1 MPSSDLADRAAALLS
16 LAAATEERSLS
27 QLTALAASQVAGCA
41 AADVTVWRDG
51 VLTSQASSHPDAS
64 WLVAVQVAAGRGP
77 LIDVVA
83 GGDLAV
89 VAGDARAGSA
99 ATDRA
104 ATDRAATD
112 RAVAGGAGAG
122 AGAAG
127 AGGGAV
133 NGSADAARGA
143 TVICADTLTETR
155 WPEFTAAALRM
166 GIRSSVSLSYRGQAV
181 VALTLLGLRPRA
193 MDPERLQLAEL
204 LVAYG
209 GALVGAVADYGDSRR
224 VADQLRDAA
233 DSRAT
238 VDQAKGI
245 LMHAL
250 GCSADEALERMREVS
265 QRSNIRATEVAQR
278 IIDAHSGRSGR
289 AARDSV
295 SQLADLA
302 SRTRRK
308 PA

>member
-1 MPSSDLADRAAALLS
+1 VPSSDLADRAAALLS

-27 QLTALAASQVAGCA
+27 QLTSLAASQVPGCA
-41 AADVTVWRDG
+41 AANVTVWRDG
-51 VLTSQASSHPDAS
+51 ELATQAASHPEPS
-64 WLVAVQVAAGRGP
+64 RLVEVQVAAGRGP

-83 GGDLAV
+83 SGE
-89 VAGDARAGSA
+89 
-99 ATDRA
+99 
-104 ATDRAATD
+104 
-112 RAVAGGAGAG
+112 
-122 AGAAG
+122 
-127 AGGGAV
+127 
-133 NGSADAARGA
+133 

-166 GIRSSVSLSYRGQAV
+166 SVRSSATLSYRGQMI
-181 VALTLLGLRPRA
+181 VALTLVGLKPRA
-193 MDPERLQLAEL
+193 LDPDRLQLAEL

-209 GALVGAVADYGDSRR
+209 GALVGAVADYGNSRR

-233 DSRAT
+233 SSRAI

-250 GCSADEALERMREVS
+250 GCSADEALKRMREVS
-265 QRSNIRATEVAQR
+265 QRSNIRATEVAR
-278 IIDAHSGRSGR
+278 RVIDAHSGRSGR

-302 SRTRRK
+302 SRAKRR